1 MGAYLEPYLEAYLNV
16 YLKEYLKVYLG
27 FCMGLKDNNCMDLA
41 GKHFED
47 FEIFD
52 SFEGIAN
59 NYMEEAS
66 EEYYAVMEVV
76 FVIVGAM
83 IVIID
88 QVELAESIDLA
99 D

>member
-1 MGAYLEPYLEAYLNV
+1 M
-16 YLKEYLKVYLG
+16 KEYLKAYLG
-27 FCMGLKDNNCMDLA
+27 FCMALKNNNCMDLV

-88 QVELAESIDLA
+88 
-99 D
+99 